1 MDTCHCW
8 YQPEDSLLNRICHT
22 DQRESFHCL
31 AIQRNIVHEQTRG
44 AFVVRLFP
52 QNGLKTYDTILI
64 GSDSWMNLISLPCLD
79 RLTCLLR
86 RLTTHQVK
94 VSSTCTICCIA
105 WIWDVSFIFKLG
117 SYRVLGGVLESTKQ
131 VLRFTLKW
139 DLQFFSAFTWVRKIC
154 EVKLVIAL

>member
-1 MDTCHCW
+1 MSHW
-8 YQPEDSLLNRICHT
+8 PAGKFSLSGHPKNYST
-22 DQRESFHCL
+22 WANTWSFCSSPP
-31 AIQRNIVHEQTRG
+31 
-44 AFVVRLFP
+44 FP

-79 RLTCLLR
+79 RLTCLPR

-139 DLQFFSAFTWVRKIC
+139 DLQFLSAFTWVRKIC